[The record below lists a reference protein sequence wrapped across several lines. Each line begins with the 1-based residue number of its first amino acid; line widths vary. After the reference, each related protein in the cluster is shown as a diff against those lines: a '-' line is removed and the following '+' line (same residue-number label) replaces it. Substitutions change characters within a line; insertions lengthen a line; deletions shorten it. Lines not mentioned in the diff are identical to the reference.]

1 MLYFIL
7 NERAVH
13 HRLGEGMLESAS
25 GGASAAHLRRL
36 MSPDAVGG

>member
-25 GGASAAHLRRL
+25 GGAPRRICIGACA
-36 MSPDAVGG
+36 PDAVGG